1 MFHKLEVKADP
12 QAELPEGMVRFG
24 GGAAT
29 EIPRA
34 QLTASLLAGIFL
46 DSTLLVGFMGVQWL
60 HVLFLELDQVISI
73 EFAFLLFLLE
83 GVVEHLG

>member
-1 MFHKLEVKADP
+1 MLHELEVKADP
-12 QAELPEGMVRFG
+12 QAELPEGMVGFG
-24 GGAAT
+24 GGATT

-34 QLTASLLAGIFL
+34 QLTASLLACVFL
-46 DSTLLVGFMGVQWL
+46 DSTLLVGFMRVQRF
-60 HVLFLELDQVISI
+60 HVLFLELGQVISI